1 MNLESA
7 LEEAVVD
14 DVERRGADCAA
25 CGCSDLEADAWGVG
39 DGLNG
44 AEARAAVVCND
55 CGARLNVR
63 VTEELLEQARKTAD
77 AS

>member
-25 CGCSDLEADAWGVG
+25 CGCTDLEADVWGVG
-39 DGLNG
+39 EGLNG
-44 AEARAAVVCND
+44 EEARAAVVCVD

-63 VTEELLEQARKTAD
+63 VTERLLEEAREKTR
-77 AS
+77 

>member
-1 MNLESA
+1 MDIAEA
-7 LEEAVVD
+7 LAEAVVD

-25 CGCSDLEADAWGVG
+25 CGCTDLDVDVWGVG

-44 AEARAAVVCND
+44 EEARAAVVCTD

-63 VTEELLEQARKTAD
+63 VTERLLEEAREKTR
-77 AS
+77 